1 MTSGI
6 LYVLGGPI
14 GNLGDITIRALETL
28 KNVDFIVSEDTRETN
43 KLLSHFN
50 ISKQQ
55 ISYRDQNHDYVK
67 DRIFDLLK
75 NGNNL
80 ALVSDSGTPLISD
93 HGFKLIDEA
102 LRGGFNVVSVPGP
115 SALTASLSISGLP
128 TDKVVFLGFLP
139 KKEKQRKDVLVEY
152 GKLHA
157 TLVIF
162 ESPNRFYKLL
172 AELLDTLG
180 DRVVCISRE
189 MTKIHEQ
196 VVTNRLS
203 VLLNSKELIKEKG
216 EFVILVAKEDF
227 KW

>member
-14 GNLGDITIRALETL
+14 GNLGDITFRALETL
-28 KNVDFIVSEDTRETN
+28 KNVDFILSEDTRETG

-50 ISKQQ
+50 FSKQQ

-67 DRIFDLLK
+67 ERIFDLLK
-75 NGNNL
+75 EGKNL

-93 HGFKLIDEA
+93 PGFKLIDEA
-102 LRGGFNVVSVPGP
+102 LRSGFNVVSVPGP
-115 SALTASLSISGLP
+115 SALTSSLSISGLP
-128 TDKVVFLGFLP
+128 TDKVVFLGFLS
-139 KKEKQRKDVLVEY
+139 KKEKQRKDILIEY
-152 GKLHA
+152 GKLNA

-162 ESPNRFYKLL
+162 ESPNRVYKLL
-172 AELLDTLG
+172 SELQEILG
-180 DRVVCISRE
+180 DRVVCIARE

-196 VVTNRLS
+196 VITNRLS

>member
-6 LYVLGGPI
+6 LYVVGGPI
-14 GNLGDITIRALETL
+14 GNLGDITLRALETL
-28 KNVDFIVSEDTRETN
+28 KNVDFIVSEDTRETG
-43 KLLSHFN
+43 KLLFHFG
-50 ISKQQ
+50 IQKPQ

-75 NGNNL
+75 NGKNL
-80 ALVSDSGTPLISD
+80 ALVSDGGTPLISD
-93 HGFKLIDEA
+93 PGFKLVDEA
-102 LRGGFNVVSVPGP
+102 LRSGYNVRSIPGP

-128 TDKVVFLGFLP
+128 TDKVVFLGFLS
-139 KKEKQRKDVLVEY
+139 KKDKQRKDTLDLY
-152 GKLHA
+152 GKLNA

-162 ESPNRFYKLL
+162 ESPNRVNKLL
-172 AELLDTLG
+172 NELLDILG
-180 DRVVCISRE
+180 DRVICIARE

-203 VLLNSKELIKEKG
+203 VILNSSDLVKEKG

>member
-6 LYVLGGPI
+6 LYVLGSPI

-93 HGFKLIDEA
+93 PGFKLIDEA

-128 TDKVVFLGFLP
+128 TDKVVFLGFLS